1 MLLWLNAVSSPVGKK
16 KKSIDLH
23 CIQVKVEISECFR
36 QIKKKYFV
44 RVCTTKGGWDDC
56 TPMNWPFNFKPASLE
71 VTPQIVS
78 VIKSPFPNPSVLA
91 KTFFWGGQAFV
102 SRVLSIQ
109 RPCSVADGPLC
120 VHTWTDVQPFKLSP
134 CPFCPSEHLTKKK
147 KEGERTPSCQIA
159 LPYYNSW
166 LQIEY
171 SGLDTT
177 AAKTL
182 ARHESSRWWSYH
194 AMFICF
200 YNLFLIYVVTGQV
213 NGSHF

>member
-1 MLLWLNAVSSPVGKK
+1 M
-16 KKSIDLH
+16 
-23 CIQVKVEISECFR
+23 
-36 QIKKKYFV
+36 
-44 RVCTTKGGWDDC
+44 RVYTTKGGWDDC
-56 TPMNWPFNFKPASLE
+56 TPMNWPFNFKPASVE

-78 VIKSPFPNPSVLA
+78 IIKSPFPNPSVLA
-91 KTFFWGGQAFV
+91 KACFWGGGV
-102 SRVLSIQ
+102 
-109 RPCSVADGPLC
+109 
-120 VHTWTDVQPFKLSP
+120 KLSFQE
-134 CPFCPSEHLTKKK
+134 FCQSNVHVRLPMGPRVFTLGRTFSLLNCHPVLFVLRSIWPKKK
-147 KEGERTPSCQIA
+147 KKKGERTPSCQIA

>member
-36 QIKKKYFV
+36 QIKKKNFV
-44 RVCTTKGGWDDC
+44 RVFTTKGGWDDC

-91 KTFFWGGQAFV
+91 KTFFWGGGGQAFV

-109 RPCSVADGPLC
+109 CPCSVADGPLC

-147 KEGERTPSCQIA
+147 KKKKGNAP
-159 LPYYNSW
+159 PP
-166 LQIEY
+166 
-171 SGLDTT
+171 
-177 AAKTL
+177 
-182 ARHESSRWWSYH
+182 AR
-194 AMFICF
+194 
-200 YNLFLIYVVTGQV
+200 
-213 NGSHF
+213 

>member
-1 MLLWLNAVSSPVGKK
+1 M
-16 KKSIDLH
+16 
-23 CIQVKVEISECFR
+23 
-36 QIKKKYFV
+36 
-44 RVCTTKGGWDDC
+44 RVYTTKGGWDDC

-91 KTFFWGGQAFV
+91 KTFFLGGVELSFQEFCQSNVHVRLPMGPRVFTLGRTFSLLNCHPVLFV
-102 SRVLSIQ
+102 LRSIW
-109 RPCSVADGPLC
+109 P
-120 VHTWTDVQPFKLSP
+120 
-134 CPFCPSEHLTKKK
+134 KKK
-147 KEGERTPSCQIA
+147 KKKGGTHPL
-159 LPYYNSW
+159 LPDSPPVLHSW
-166 LQIEY
+166 LRIEY

>member
-1 MLLWLNAVSSPVGKK
+1 M
-16 KKSIDLH
+16 
-23 CIQVKVEISECFR
+23 
-36 QIKKKYFV
+36 
-44 RVCTTKGGWDDC
+44 RVYTTKGGWDDC

-91 KTFFWGGQAFV
+91 KTFFWGGGQAFV

-109 RPCSVADGPLC
+109 CPCSVADGPSC

-159 LPYYNSW
+159 LPYYTPCYGLNTVASIRRRQKPWRDMNPPADEATTLCLFVFIIYSW
-166 LQIEY
+166 FMLWQ
-171 SGLDTT
+171 D
-177 AAKTL
+177 K
-182 ARHESSRWWSYH
+182 
-194 AMFICF
+194 
-200 YNLFLIYVVTGQV
+200 
-213 NGSHF
+213 

>member
-36 QIKKKYFV
+36 QIKKKNFV
-44 RVCTTKGGWDDC
+44 RVYTTKGGWDDC

-109 RPCSVADGPLC
+109 CPCSVADGPSC

-147 KEGERTPSCQIA
+147 KKKRGTHPLLPDSPPVLQLLVTDWIQWPRYDGGKNPGETWI
-159 LPYYNSW
+159 LPLMKLPRYVY
-166 LQIEY
+166 
-171 SGLDTT
+171 
-177 AAKTL
+177 
-182 ARHESSRWWSYH
+182 
-194 AMFICF
+194 
-200 YNLFLIYVVTGQV
+200 LFL
-213 NGSHF
+213 